1 LPLGGGLWKVPAM
14 AADDPLL
21 HALARRIQITVT
33 ETGRCLV
40 TAPAELTPLKALG
53 LDRLRQFAASHGW
66 NVVPR
71 LGFTQIE
78 FFAVHL
84 PRAAAGLV

>member
-1 LPLGGGLWKVPAM
+1 M
-14 AADDPLL
+14 ATDNPLL
-21 HALARRIQITVT
+21 HALARRIKVTVN

-40 TAPAELTPLKALG
+40 TLPAELTPLKALG
-53 LDRLRQFAASHGW
+53 LDNLRDFAASHGW
-66 NVVPR
+66 TAVPR

-84 PRAAAGLV
+84 PRVATGLV

>member
-1 LPLGGGLWKVPAM
+1 M
-14 AADDPLL
+14 ANDDPLL
-21 HALARRIQITVT
+21 HALARRIQVTVN

-40 TAPAELTPLKALG
+40 TVPPELAPLKALG
-53 LDRLRQFAASHGW
+53 LDGLRQFAASHGW
-66 NVVPR
+66 TAVPR

-84 PRAAAGLV
+84 PRVATALV